1 MKRVTLNLII
11 LKTESGWHQIETFP
25 ALLAICERNS
35 PVTGEF
41 PSQRPV
47 TRSFDVFIWSAPE
60 QNSGDLRRH
69 RVHDDVNVMNAYIYI
84 YICNS
89 WTNDALML
97 THFMKIWIKI
107 HLISCK
113 KMALRTSSAVVGWV
127 NKREAGDLKRYR
139 AHYDVTVMMVVFFQ
153 VQCLHII
160 HC

>member
-1 MKRVTLNLII
+1 MTSNWNISRVTGHLWEEFASHRWIPLTKASDAELWCFYLICTWTK
-11 LKTESGWHQIETFP
+11 LRWFET
-25 ALLAICERNS
+25 S
-35 PVTGEF
+35 
-41 PSQRPV
+41 
-47 TRSFDVFIWSAPE
+47 TRSWWRQCNERI
-60 QNSGDLRRH
+60 
-69 RVHDDVNVMNAYIYI
+69 YIYI
-84 YICNS
+84 YIYNS

-97 THFMKIWIKI
+97 THFIKIWIKI